1 MYSDIKYTFNS
12 RIFSFFV
19 KNLTNKLIKKM
30 ESTNFITKRK
40 ISKQYMKETG
50 ESIMDQN
57 TLELLDE
64 EFPIINMGETT
75 EEVNQ

>member
-1 MYSDIKYTFNS
+1 
-12 RIFSFFV
+12 
-19 KNLTNKLIKKM
+19 M

-64 EFPIINMGETT
+64 EFPIINIGETT